1 MLGAIDHAAIAQGG
15 LDASAPSAGR
25 QFQGSSVCRSRA
37 FVRPET
43 TRSSTSVSQAIGSTP
58 FSFAGADSGG
68 DRAAVIYTIV
78 QTATLNGLNP
88 EAYLRDTLVRIAD
101 GHPISRIDALMP
113 WVPLPTA
120 DQPASV

>member
-1 MLGAIDHAAIAQGG
+1 MPGTIQGRAHLRSAPRPLHVAGRALTDMLGAIDHAAIAQGG

-58 FSFAGADSGG
+58 FSFAV
-68 DRAAVIYTIV
+68 VISV
-78 QTATLNGLNP
+78 MA
-88 EAYLRDTLVRIAD
+88 IA
-101 GHPISRIDALMP
+101 
-113 WVPLPTA
+113 
-120 DQPASV
+120 QC

>member
-1 MLGAIDHAAIAQGG
+1 M
-15 LDASAPSAGR
+15 
-25 QFQGSSVCRSRA
+25 
-37 FVRPET
+37 
-43 TRSSTSVSQAIGSTP
+43 
-58 FSFAGADSGG
+58 
-68 DRAAVIYTIV
+68 
-78 QTATLNGLNP
+78 NP